1 VCRLYGFRATE
12 PTKVECTLVHSQN
25 ALIVQSREDMA
36 GLEHGHGWGIATY
49 ADHVPQLDRMA
60 WAAHHGEHF
69 HRAAARVY
77 SRTVIAHVRRA
88 TTGGISLANTHPF
101 TDGRWT
107 FAHNGTLP
115 GFGDGVRTRL
125 LDAMSPGHRAAI
137 GGQTDSEH
145 VFRLLLSAIDRRPR
159 SDLCDVVATS
169 LADIV
174 RWCGETAP
182 GQPIGLNVLLT
193 DGEQL
198 VGSRWGRSLSW
209 VHRDRVLDCE
219 ICGFPH
225 VHHDPHTDYRAVVVA
240 SEPLTHERWC
250 DVPER
255 SVFVASPSSGLS
267 VAALLVHGAVE
278 H

>member
-1 VCRLYGFRATE
+1 
-12 PTKVECTLVHSQN
+12 VHSQN

-36 GLEHGHGWGIATY
+36 GLEHAHGWGIATY
-49 ADHVPQLDRMA
+49 IDHVPQVERMA

-88 TTGGISLANTHPF
+88 TTGEVSLSNTHPF
-101 TDGRWT
+101 THGRWT

-125 LDAMSPGHRAAI
+125 LDATSPGHRAAI
-137 GGQTDSEH
+137 SGQTDSEH
-145 VFRLLLSAIDRRPR
+145 VFRFLLSAIDRRPQI
-159 SDLCDVVATS
+159 DLCDVVATS
-169 LADIV
+169 ISDIL
-174 RWCGETAP
+174 RWCRDTAP
-182 GQPIGLNVLLT
+182 GQQVGLNVLLT
-193 DGEQL
+193 DGEQM

-225 VHHDPHTDYRAVVVA
+225 VDHDPLTDYRAVVVA
-240 SEPLTHERWC
+240 SEPLTHERWR

-255 SVFVASPSSGLS
+255 SVFVASPNTGLS
-267 VAALLVHGAVE
+267 VEASLGYSATE